1 MLYSR
6 TLIHSAVEICVIKY
20 KLINST
26 LDHQELEQKAP
37 KEVDNGSSFTI
48 PPEDDAFEVLPEK
61 IILYEVLGEGAFG
74 VVRKGWLPD
83 LNREVAVKM
92 LKGQ

>member
-1 MLYSR
+1 M
-6 TLIHSAVEICVIKY
+6 
-20 KLINST
+20 
-26 LDHQELEQKAP
+26 EQKAP
-37 KEVDNGSSFTI
+37 KEADNGSSFTI

-92 LKGQ
+92 LKGERDNNFMVNKERVRHSWEKEFQKLCEETM